1 MIVEYAALAIGAATL
16 LLGLFL
22 ARREMRR
29 GRIQAMRSVMRTD
42 EAAKAAVRALRDT
55 ARRSLRARQ
64 DIETAKR
71 EIAAL
76 DAEIAELRARLGH
89 PGLADAYV
97 LVLSERRK
105 ASSGVPYVAAVE
117 DQRGGGVQR
126 VMVWDDDKKSAAE
139 RIERR
144 FPASAGF
151 RVGETALLRPLPKP
165 VSL

>member
-1 MIVEYAALAIGAATL
+1 VIVEYVALGLGAATL
-16 LLGLFL
+16 LLGAFL

-29 GRIQAMRSVMRTD
+29 GRIEAMRSVMRTD

-55 ARRSLRARQ
+55 ARRSLRAQQ
-64 DIETAKR
+64 DIRTTKA
-71 EIAAL
+71 EIVAL

-89 PGLADAYV
+89 PDLAASYV

-105 ASSGVPYVAAVE
+105 APSAVAYVAEVE
-117 DQRGGGVQR
+117 DQRGGGSQR

-144 FPASAGF
+144 FPVSAGF
-151 RVGETALLRPLPKP
+151 RVGETALLRPQPKP
-165 VSL
+165 VTI